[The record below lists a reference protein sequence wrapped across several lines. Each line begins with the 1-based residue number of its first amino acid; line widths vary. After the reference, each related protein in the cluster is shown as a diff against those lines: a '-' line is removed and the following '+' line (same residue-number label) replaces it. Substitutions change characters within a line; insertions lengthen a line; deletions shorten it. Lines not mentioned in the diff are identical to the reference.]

1 MLWWWFFVLREGLAW
16 SRPEA
21 PALRRAS
28 HIPPRPTNQERE
40 EAGVSDWDRFARQEY
55 MRLAVE
61 DDADVDS
68 VDAAAAAWGGSAL
81 EVDL

>member
-1 MLWWWFFVLREGLAW
+1 M
-16 SRPEA
+16 
-21 PALRRAS
+21 
-28 HIPPRPTNQERE
+28 
-40 EAGVSDWDRFARQEY
+40 SDWDRFARQEY

-68 VDAAAAAWGGSAL
+68 VDAAGGGWGTGAL

>member
-1 MLWWWFFVLREGLAW
+1 M
-16 SRPEA
+16 
-21 PALRRAS
+21 
-28 HIPPRPTNQERE
+28 
-40 EAGVSDWDRFARQEY
+40 SDWDRFARQEY